1 MKIGLT
7 MAGTEETKQV
17 AVVRKDPKKERRF
30 YKANDRP
37 PIFLAILF
45 GFQQVMVCVSA
56 LLTIPF
62 ILSNELCPG
71 RDVYNL
77 RVKLISSTFVVSG
90 ISTIIQTM
98 FGMRLALLQ
107 GTAFAY
113 IPSIQV
119 FMLLPEYKCTASEND
134 FVPVEDYENKLAIF
148 KATLSVLSAH
158 QEIVFG

>member
-1 MKIGLT
+1 
-7 MAGTEETKQV
+7 
-17 AVVRKDPKKERRF
+17 

-37 PIFLAILF
+37 PIALSLLF

-71 RDVYNL
+71 RDVYDL

-98 FGMRLALLQ
+98 LGMRLALLQ

-119 FMLLPEYKCTASEND
+119 FMLLPEYKCTATEND
-134 FVPVEDYENKLAIF
+134 FVPSEIYENKLAIESRWCRN
-148 KATLSVLSAH
+148 A
-158 QEIVFG
+158 